1 MTIFVADVGGTNSR
15 LALAGDGGE
24 IIASKR
30 YENDDFSSF
39 EAIVSTFFK
48 DRGRC
53 EISRACVAVAG
64 PVTSRT
70 ARLTNR
76 DWSFSVPDIATVLP
90 AGAVGGLTLVNDL
103 VALGHALP
111 GLRRDQLAD
120 IREPDAESPGNG
132 QSLVV
137 GLGTGMN
144 VCLIKAHPGGMSVF
158 EAELGHASLPSSV
171 QAALSAQTG
180 DSAGKF
186 VSIEQLFS
194 GRGLSRLYAALTD
207 QPGPAAHR
215 IVAAPDGASGRT
227 VETAAHL
234 LGVLTREL
242 VFQYLPLG
250 GVYFAG
256 GVARGVLAGAKPA
269 FLGAFDAPGPF
280 AELVGQVPVRLITD
294 DAAALSGAAVL
305 ARRAVA

>member
-24 IIASKR
+24 IIVSNR
-30 YENDDFSSF
+30 FENDEFSSF
-39 EAIVSTFFK
+39 EGIVSTFFK
-48 DRGRC
+48 DHGTC
-53 EISRACVAVAG
+53 EISRACIAVAG

-111 GLRRDQLAD
+111 CLRRDQLTD
-120 IREPDAESPGNG
+120 IRKPDTAGPGNG

-171 QAALSAQTG
+171 QAELSAQTG

-194 GRGLSRLYAALTD
+194 GAGLSRLHTAATGK
-207 QPGPAAHR
+207 PGQAAHR
-215 IVAAPDGASGRT
+215 IAGAPDNASRRT
-227 VETAAHL
+227 VKTAAHL
-234 LGVLTREL
+234 LGLLSREL

-250 GVYFAG
+250 GIYFAG
-256 GVARGVLAGAKPA
+256 GVARGVLGGAKPA
-269 FLGAFDAPGPF
+269 FLDAFNAPGPF
-280 AELVGQVPVRLITD
+280 ADLVGQVPVRLITD
-294 DAAALSGAAVL
+294 DAAALSGAAAL
-305 ARRAVA
+305 AGRPMA